1 MTARLILVCHG
12 ATDAVRRSAFPADEP
27 LDDKG
32 RAQAAALAASIPRAD
47 CVLTSPE
54 LRARQT
60 AEALRLN
67 ATAEP
72 ALRECDYGSWKGYAF
87 AAVLARDPDGVAAW
101 LRDPAAMP
109 HGGESLASLME
120 RVAAWLDAEKPANR
134 KAILITHPSIIRAA
148 IVHALRAPR
157 PSFWRLDIAPLTTT
171 RLSGAHGRWN
181 LVSAACA
188 LQVAG

>member
-1 MTARLILVCHG
+1 
-12 ATDAVRRSAFPADEP
+12 
-27 LDDKG
+27 
-32 RAQAAALAASIPRAD
+32 
-47 CVLTSPE
+47 
-54 LRARQT
+54 
-60 AEALRLN
+60 
-67 ATAEP
+67 
-72 ALRECDYGSWKGYAF
+72 
-87 AAVLARDPDGVAAW
+87 VAAW

-157 PSFWRLDIAPLTTT
+157 PSFWRLEIAPLTTT